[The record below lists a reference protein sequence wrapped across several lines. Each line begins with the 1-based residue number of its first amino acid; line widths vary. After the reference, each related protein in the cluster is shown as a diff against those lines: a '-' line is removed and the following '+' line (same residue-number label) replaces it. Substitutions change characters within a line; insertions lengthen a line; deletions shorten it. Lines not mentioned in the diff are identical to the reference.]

1 MAYNFSPDFPKA
13 KVIPVPDAWPFP
25 NRSGYTGPL
34 SVVVHKTASGGTAE
48 DIAHFFQHDTVGMKS
63 VHYIIGR
70 DGEIVQ
76 CVSERDGAGG
86 NGILDPGHDP
96 FWDHTG
102 VKNPNLC
109 TISIEHVDSD
119 LNNAT
124 PVTDAQKA
132 ASFTL
137 IGDICKRYSIPPERI
152 FEHRSLQPINRVH
165 CPGNYP
171 MVELRQHIATV
182 LSQAAV
188 VPTGWSDDGTTLT
201 APNGHKVV
209 LGFREYVLNNSW
221 KSENIPLGE
230 AYNAN
235 PLQQSNPQAGAGTRQ
250 DFRYSSL
257 GQIQQEGVFL
267 IPLGDELNWYKDALA
282 KAQQPSPTLP
292 DKLKSDIQAIQK
304 AIAALA
310 QDVGL

>member
-1 MAYNFSPDFPKA
+1 MAYSFTANYPQA
-13 KVIPVPDAWPFP
+13 KVIPVPDAWPFL
-25 NRSGYTGPL
+25 NRSGYTGPI
-34 SVVVHKTASGGTAE
+34 SVVVHKTASPGTAE
-48 DIAHFFQHDTVGMKS
+48 DIAHFFQNDTAGMKS
-63 VHYIIGR
+63 VHYIVGR

-76 CVSERDGAGG
+76 CVSEKDGAGG

-102 VKNPNLC
+102 VSNPNLC

-119 LNNAT
+119 PNNAT

-132 ASFTL
+132 ASFGL
-137 IGDICKRYSIPPERI
+137 IGDICKRNKIPPERI
-152 FEHRSLQPINRVH
+152 FEHRSLQPINRAH

-171 MVELRQHIATV
+171 MVELRQHVATV
-182 LSQAAV
+182 LAGAAI

-209 LGFREYVLNNSW
+209 EPFREYVLNNPW
-221 KSENIPLGE
+221 NAENLPLGE

-235 PLQQSNPQAGAGTRQ
+235 PIEQSNPQSGTGTRQ

-257 GQIQQEGVFL
+257 GQIQQQVVFL
-267 IPLGDELNWYKDALA
+267 IPLGDELNWYKVEL
-282 KAQQPSPTLP
+282 T
-292 DKLKSDIQAIQK
+292 KLKSDAQADQK
-304 AIAALA
+304 AVATLV